1 LDHKNAIKHENSGP
15 PSLIFLQPQVPPSK
29 EFENDCASMTLPCSS
44 VKDVKVGITDG
55 SPEGLVRKVGRPPGQ
70 GRHPPLEVAGR
81 SVSPGARVA
90 VQGTFGADER
100 GLFRHGC

>member
-1 LDHKNAIKHENSGP
+1 MAPNCYLRTHVLE
-15 PSLIFLQPQVPPSK
+15 
-29 EFENDCASMTLPCSS
+29 EFENDFASMILPCSS
-44 VKDVKVGITDG
+44 VEYVKVGITDW
-55 SPEGLVRKVGRPPGQ
+55 SPEGLVRKVCRPSCQ
-70 GRHPPLEVAGR
+70 GGHPPLEVAGR